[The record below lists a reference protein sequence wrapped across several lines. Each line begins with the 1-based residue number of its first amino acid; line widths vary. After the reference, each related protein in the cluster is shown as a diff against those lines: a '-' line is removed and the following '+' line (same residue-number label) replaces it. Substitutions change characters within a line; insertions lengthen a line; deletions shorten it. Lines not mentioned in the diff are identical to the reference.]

1 MHIGMVRRD
10 TSAEIDAAAAD
21 WAARANNSP
30 LSPDEQA
37 ELDLWLEGDTRRLG
51 AYARARA
58 LFSHARRIKALGAT
72 FDAESFQADLQA
84 EKLRHDPEPVTA
96 DEQDE
101 PDVAAPPELQPA
113 DNDDDAIRVRTSRRR
128 FLVASGGAVA
138 ATIIGVA
145 GFSWQAAAQ
154 TYSTKRGE
162 IRLIPLEDGSSMTLN
177 TASTAKVR
185 FTDQERQI
193 ELVQGE
199 ALFDVIKNAKRPF
212 VVAAGDTEVRAIGT
226 SFSVTRLLDA
236 PVEVVVKQGEVEVT
250 RGTLPMVAPQ
260 RIGANTR
267 TIVPA
272 AAPMKTAAVAPE
284 ELGRALA
291 WREGML
297 SFEDMPL
304 RDAVTEFARYSDTR
318 ITLADP
324 SMGDEPVTGL
334 FAAND
339 PSGFAHAVAASLGA
353 RAQPAPDGVTLR
365 R

>member
-1 MHIGMVRRD
+1 
-10 TSAEIDAAAAD
+10 
-21 WAARANNSP
+21 
-30 LSPDEQA
+30 
-37 ELDLWLEGDTRRLG
+37 
-51 AYARARA
+51 

-72 FDAESFQADLQA
+72 FDPDSFRADLKA
-84 EKLRHDPEPVTA
+84 EKLRLDPAPITA

-101 PDVAAPPELQPA
+101 PPPAELQHG
-113 DNDDDAIRVRTSRRR
+113 DDDAIRDRPSRRR
-128 FLVASGGAVA
+128 FLVAGGGAAA
-138 ATIIGVA
+138 ATILGIA
-145 GFSWQAAAQ
+145 GFSWQAAAE
-154 TYSTKRGE
+154 TYSTRRGE

-185 FTDQERQI
+185 FTEAERQV

-212 VVAAGDTEVRAIGT
+212 VVAAGDTDIRALGT
-226 SFSVTRLLDA
+226 SFSVARLLDA

-250 RGTLPMVAPQ
+250 RGVSHMVAPQ

-272 AAPMKTAAVAPE
+272 AAPLTIAAVAPE
-284 ELGRALA
+284 ELARALA

-304 RDAVTEFARYSDTR
+304 RDAVREFARYSDTP
-318 ITLADP
+318 ITIADP
-324 SMGDEPVTGL
+324 AMGDDLVTGL

-339 PSGFAHAVAASLGA
+339 PFGFAHAVAASLGA
-353 RAQPAPDGVTLR
+353 HAQVGPDGVTLQH
-365 R
+365 